1 MHIFEFASSTATL
14 DDIFVTLNDDYATQK
29 VHGSLIL
36 HETLNLNNAA
46 PNTGGLTSS
55 SPGIYVTSFAPALS
69 SRVQVNAEGTGA
81 GGEIVARKDTPGFF
95 INTHKSTGKLDFQNQ
110 SNDALV
116 INNDRTASFKHSV
129 DIIGALSTTGL
140 ITSTNSAVQDNK
152 LRLINLRNGL
162 TQT

>member
-1 MHIFEFASSTATL
+1 MQLIEFASSTATL
-14 DDIFVTLNDDYATQK
+14 DDIFVKLNDDYGTQE

-46 PNTGGLTSS
+46 PNTGGFTSS

-95 INTHKSTGKLDFQNQ
+95 INTHKSTGN
-110 SNDALV
+110 
-116 INNDRTASFKHSV
+116 
-129 DIIGALSTTGL
+129 
-140 ITSTNSAVQDNK
+140 
-152 LRLINLRNGL
+152 
-162 TQT
+162 